1 MQRILRLLGTRYGI
15 ALVLAVVVF
24 GIVGAL
30 RGFSGSRPPPPAG
43 LGAAPATASALAA
56 SAEPNDGDDSV
67 DTPPSPPDPV
77 TSPGA
82 ATPDTVALK
91 FATAWL
97 HHTGVSAQQWWNGLK
112 PYATEALLAKLKDTD
127 PAGVPA
133 ERTTGPAEIQKRDV
147 SYVDVT
153 IPLNSGTL
161 KLRLL
166 ATNGRWLV
174 DGVDWERG

>member
-1 MQRILRLLGTRYGI
+1 MQRFLRLLGTRYGI
-15 ALVLAVVVF
+15 ALILAIIVVA
-24 GIVGAL
+24 IVGAL

-43 LGAAPATASALAA
+43 LAAGPASAQA
-56 SAEPNDGDDSV
+56 STEANEGDDSV
-67 DTPPSPPDPV
+67 DNQPSAPGPV

-91 FATAWL
+91 FTTAWL
-97 HHTGVSAQQWWNGLK
+97 HHTGVSAQQWWSGLK

-127 PAGVPA
+127 PAAVPA
-133 ERTTGPAEIQKRDV
+133 ERATGPAEIQNRDV
-147 SYVDVT
+147 SFVDVA

-174 DGVDWERG
+174 DGVDWER

>member
-1 MQRILRLLGTRYGI
+1 MQRFLRLLGTRYGI
-15 ALVLAVVVF
+15 ALVLALVVL
-24 GIVGAL
+24 GIVGVI
-30 RGFSGSRPPPPAG
+30 RGFAGSRPPPPAG
-43 LGAAPATASALAA
+43 LGAGATSTASFDPYA
-56 SAEPNDGDDSV
+56 GDDSV
-67 DTPPSPPDPV
+67 VSPVAPPPPV

-82 ATPDTVALK
+82 ATPDIVATK

-97 HHTGVSAQQWWNGLK
+97 HHTGVTMQQWWSGLK

-133 ERTTGPAEIQKRDV
+133 ERITGPAQVQNRDV
-147 SYVDVT
+147 SFVDVA
-153 IPLNSGTL
+153 IPLNSGL
-161 KLRLL
+161 LRLRLL